1 MAIAQ
6 QQKPADTTNANA
18 SDFRAAMSAAS
29 ARDHDRFEAH
39 LRDDVTFINPM
50 VGTVDKAGFRAFH
63 TALWA
68 GLPDINYKVERTV
81 SEGDTVVGECTV
93 TGTHRGELA
102 GVPATNKSV
111 TVPVIFVADYEN
123 GKVKRWSSYLD
134 TATLLRQIGAMK

>member
-6 QQKPADTTNANA
+6 QQTGADTQASNAK
-18 SDFRAAMSAAS
+18 DFRAAMASAS
-29 ARDHDRFEAH
+29 ARDHDAFEKH

-50 VGTVDKAGFRAFH
+50 VGTVDKAGFRQFH
-63 TALWA
+63 TGLWA

-81 SEGDTVVGECTV
+81 SEGNTVVGECTV
-93 TGTHRGELA
+93 TGTQRGELA

-111 TVPVIFVADYEN
+111 KVPVTFIVDYEN

-134 TATLLRQIGAMK
+134 TATILRQIGAMK

>member
-6 QQKPADTTNANA
+6 EQTAADTQTSNAK
-18 SDFRAAMSAAS
+18 DFRAAMAAAS
-29 ARDHDRFEAH
+29 ARDHGSFETH

-50 VGTVDKAGFRAFH
+50 VGTVDKAGFREFH
-63 TALWA
+63 TGLWA
-68 GLPDINYKVERTV
+68 GLPNINYKVERTI

-102 GVPATNKSV
+102 GVAATNKPV
-111 TVPVIFVADYEN
+111 TVPVIFIVDYEN
-123 GKVKRWSSYLD
+123 GKAKRWSSYLD